1 MDQRRGY
8 QPVPEQPTYSQ
19 DEVLEKMAKAHAL
32 VQAAEEKLRQS
43 NGRDEYAQNIRALD
57 VVKKEYKKWEE
68 TPFRMSVDE
77 LKMELERANR
87 DLKHSQDQR
96 EYESAMRRIDNI
108 QKQISNIESNNDSE

>member
-57 VVKKEYKKWEE
+57 VAKKEYKKWEE
-68 TPFRMSVDE
+68 TPFALTIDE
-77 LKMELERANR
+77 LKQDLERADR
-87 DLKHSQDQR
+87 DLKHALNQQD
-96 EYESAMRRIDNI
+96 YESAMRRVDSIRRKL
-108 QKQISNIESNNDSE
+108 QSLESNDETN